1 MNIEAYK
8 ELVNKANSFLQA
20 VENNEMYFQNT
31 VSYDC
36 TQYIHITKVIDID
49 ITANKVKCEFTRL
62 THVFRNNSN
71 KIGYSYSNMVED
83 SLTLSTLTPISRE
96 KFNNEVNYFKQSI

>member
-8 ELVNKANSFLQA
+8 ELVNKANGFLQA

-49 ITANKVKCEFTRL
+49 IVTNKVKCVFTRL
-62 THVFRNNSN
+62 THLIRNNSN
-71 KIGYSYSNMVED
+71 KTGYSYSNMVED
-83 SLTLSTLTPISRE
+83 TLNLSTLTSISRE
-96 KFNNEVNYFKQSI
+96 SFNNEVNRFKQSI

>member
-8 ELVNKANSFLQA
+8 ELVNKANGFLQA

-49 ITANKVKCEFTRL
+49 IAANKVKCEFTRL
-62 THVFRNNSN
+62 THVYRNNSN
-71 KIGYSYSNMVED
+71 QTGYSYSNMVED
-83 SLTLSTLTPISRE
+83 SLTLSLLTTISRE
-96 KFNNEVNYFKQSI
+96 KFDNEVNYFKQSI